1 VKTMELSRSEA
12 VADQSPGAEAA
23 WNHVKGLL
31 CRLSVEI
38 PIQHFTFRQLL
49 DLGPGAILDTH
60 YEEGSHVPVIVNGEL
75 IAWGEFDVVEET
87 LAIRLTELV
96 S

>member
-1 VKTMELSRSEA
+1 MKSMELSHAGA
-12 VADQSPGAEAA
+12 VAEQSPGAEPA

-38 PIQHFTFRQLL
+38 PIQRFTVRQLL
-49 DLGPGAILDTH
+49 ELGPGAILDTR

-96 S
+96 T

>member
-1 VKTMELSRSEA
+1 MEPSRTETL
-12 VADQSPGAEAA
+12 VDQSPAAEAA

-31 CRLSVEI
+31 CTLSVEI
-38 PIQHFTFRQLL
+38 PIQHFNVGQLL
-49 DLGPGAILDTH
+49 DLAPGAILDTH
-60 YEEGSHVPVIVNGEL
+60 YEEGSHVPVIVNGQL
-75 IAWGEFDVVEET
+75 IARGEFDVVEET

>member
-1 VKTMELSRSEA
+1 MEPSRTETL
-12 VADQSPGAEAA
+12 VDQPPAAEAA

-31 CRLSVEI
+31 CTLSVEI
-38 PIQHFTFRQLL
+38 PIQHFNVRQLL
-49 DLGPGAILDTH
+49 DLAPGAILDTH
-60 YEEGSHVPVIVNGEL
+60 YEEGSHVPVIVNGQL
-75 IAWGEFDVVEET
+75 IARGEFDVVEEA

>member
-1 VKTMELSRSEA
+1 MESSRTEA
-12 VADQSPGAEAA
+12 FVEQTPGAEPA
-23 WNHVKGLL
+23 WNHVKELL

-38 PIQHFTFRQLL
+38 PIQRFTVRQLL
-49 DLGPGAILDTH
+49 ELAPGAILDTH
-60 YEEGSHVPVIVNGEL
+60 YDEGSHVPVVVNGQL

>member
-1 VKTMELSRSEA
+1 MEPSRTDNL
-12 VADQSPGAEAA
+12 VDQRPGAEAA

-38 PIQHFTFRQLL
+38 SIQHFTVRQLL
-49 DLGPGAILDTH
+49 DLEPGAILDTQ
-60 YEEGSHVPVIVNGEL
+60 YEEGSYVPVIVNGQL
-75 IAWGEFDVVEET
+75 IAWGEFDVVEEA
-87 LAIRLTELV
+87 LAIRLTELA

>member
-1 VKTMELSRSEA
+1 MEPSRTETL
-12 VADQSPGAEAA
+12 VDQSPGSEAA

-31 CRLSVEI
+31 CTLSVEI
-38 PIQHFTFRQLL
+38 PIQHFNVRQLL
-49 DLGPGAILDTH
+49 DLAPGAILDTH
-60 YEEGSHVPVIVNGEL
+60 YEEGSHVPVIVNGQL
-75 IAWGEFDVVEET
+75 IAWGEFDVVEEI

>member
-1 VKTMELSRSEA
+1 MEPSRAETHVDQPPLS
-12 VADQSPGAEAA
+12 DAA
-23 WNHVKGLL
+23 WSHVKGLL

-38 PIQHFTFRQLL
+38 PIHHFTVRHLL
-49 DLGPGAILDTH
+49 DLERDAIVDTH
-60 YEEGSHVPVIVNGEL
+60 YEEGTRVPVIVNKQV
-75 IAWGEFDVVEET
+75 IAWGEFDVVEEC

>member
-1 VKTMELSRSEA
+1 MEFSRTEA
-12 VADQSPGAEAA
+12 VAGQSPGAEAA
-23 WNHVKGLL
+23 WNHLKRLQ

-38 PIQHFTFRQLL
+38 PIQHFTVRQLL
-49 DLGPGAILDTH
+49 DLGPGAILDTR
-60 YEEGSHVPVIVNGEL
+60 YEEGSHVPVIVNGEV
-75 IAWGEFDVVEET
+75 IAWGEFDVVEES

>member
-1 VKTMELSRSEA
+1 MEPSRTETL
-12 VADQSPGAEAA
+12 VDQSPGAEAA

-31 CRLSVEI
+31 GTLSVEI
-38 PIQHFTFRQLL
+38 PIQHFNVRQLL
-49 DLGPGAILDTH
+49 DLAPGAILDTH
-60 YEEGSHVPVIVNGEL
+60 YEEGSHVPVIVNGQL
-75 IAWGEFDVVEET
+75 IARGEFDVVEEA

>member
-1 VKTMELSRSEA
+1 METSRTETL
-12 VADQSPGAEAA
+12 VDQPPGAEAA
-23 WNHVKGLL
+23 WNHVKRLP

-38 PIQHFTFRQLL
+38 PIQHFTVRQLL
-49 DLGPGAILDTH
+49 DLAPGAILDTH
-60 YEEGSHVPVIVNGEL
+60 YEEGSHVPVIVNGQL
-75 IAWGEFDVVEET
+75 IAWGEFDVVEEI

>member
-1 VKTMELSRSEA
+1 MELSRPEA

-38 PIQHFTFRQLL
+38 PIQHFTLRQLL

-60 YEEGSHVPVIVNGEL
+60 YEKGSHVPVIVNGEL
-75 IAWGEFDVVEET
+75 IARGEFDVMEET

>member
-1 VKTMELSRSEA
+1 MELSRSEA
-12 VADQSPGAEAA
+12 VADRSPGAEAG
-23 WNHVKGLL
+23 WNHLKGLL

-38 PIQHFTFRQLL
+38 PIQHFTVRQLL
-49 DLGPGAILDTH
+49 DLGPGAVLDTR

>member
-1 VKTMELSRSEA
+1 MEPSRTETP
-12 VADQSPGAEAA
+12 VDQPPGAEAA

-38 PIQHFTFRQLL
+38 PIQHFNVRQLL
-49 DLGPGAILDTH
+49 DLAPGAILDTH
-60 YEEGSHVPVIVNGEL
+60 YEEGSHVPVIVNGQL
-75 IAWGEFDVVEET
+75 IARGEFDVVEEA

>member
-1 VKTMELSRSEA
+1 MEPGRTGTLVDA
-12 VADQSPGAEAA
+12 PPGAEAA
-23 WNHVKGLL
+23 WNHVKTLM

-38 PIQHFTFRQLL
+38 PIRHFTVRQLL
-49 DLGPGAILDTH
+49 DLVPGAVLDTH
-60 YEEGSHVPVIVNGEL
+60 YEEGSHVPVIVNGQP
-75 IAWGEFDVVEET
+75 IAWGEFDVVDEK